1 LRVNQPLIFAISRE
15 DKVDKS
21 DESSSII
28 VSITFA
34 IGLIIF
40 GIVMLIAGFLVEA
53 SSSFERLLWLA
64 IGFALLAAGVL
75 IFKRMSRSGEPVLK
89 VPQGNHRSL
98 GRYDGNEVSDEV
110 DDESELQW
118 IIKRLEEDN
127 KRLLGSIC
135 CVRCKTYYR
144 KELEACPACSG
155 LKNETLTEALKERK
169 GFRVSLGIMMMIGA
183 VLFFVV
189 VMVLGKLV
197 E

>member
-1 LRVNQPLIFAISRE
+1 M
-15 DKVDKS
+15 DKS

-34 IGLIIF
+34 IGLILF
-40 GIVMLIAGFLVEA
+40 GIVMLVVGFFMEA
-53 SSSFERLLWLA
+53 SSSFKRLFWLA

-89 VPQGNHRSL
+89 VPQGSHRRL
-98 GRYDGNEVSDEV
+98 GRHDENAVSNEV
-110 DDESELQW
+110 DDESEVSW
-118 IIKRLEEDN
+118 IIKRVEEEN

-155 LKNETLTEALKERK
+155 LTDETLTEALKERK
-169 GFRVSLGIMMMIGA
+169 GFRVSLGKMMMIGA
-183 VLFFVV
+183 VLFFII